1 MSKPRGT
8 PYSQDL
14 RDRVLDAM
22 GPIRA
27 LADRFGVSPSYVSK
41 AKSRLRG
48 SGERSARPFVG
59 RPGRKLAPHFDA
71 LRARVA
77 ALPDQTLEEL
87 RGWVAGEL
95 GVSVSIG
102 CLWDTLRFL
111 DLRLKKSLST
121 RPNRSVR
128 TLSLPGRAGAPG
140 N

>member
-1 MSKPRGT
+1 MGKPRGK

-41 AKSRLRG
+41 AKSRLHE

-59 RPGRKLAPHFDA
+59 RPGRKLEPYFEA
-71 LRARVA
+71 LRRRVA
-77 ALPDQTLEEL
+77 ELPDQTLEEL
-87 RGWVAGEL
+87 RGWAAGEL

-102 CLWDTLRFL
+102 CLWDRLRFL
-111 DLRLKKSLST
+111 DLRLKKSPST
-121 RPNRSVR
+121 RPNKSVR
-128 TLSLPGRAGAPG
+128 MSPLRGPAGEPTS
-140 N
+140 